1 MGFSKEEDIFPF
13 MEFIKEIYEHVSMQ
27 FVDSW
32 DNRKVSINGNY
43 IQIMKE
49 LIVNMGGLSLKERVG
64 VNKLEFWMRRTR
76 RNSSTIRRK

>member
-13 MEFIKEIYEHVSMQ
+13 MEFINEIYEHVSMQ

-32 DNRKVSINGNY
+32 VNRKVIIDGNY
-43 IQIMKE
+43 FQIMKE

-64 VNKLEFWMRRTR
+64 VNKLEFWMRRTG